1 MAQLELHGVTKR
13 FGAITAVE
21 DIDITVPD
29 NEFFCIFGPPG
40 CGKTTLLRLWL
51 GLDTPDEGTVV
62 IDGREVT
69 RHPPAERNLSMVFQ
83 NLALFPHMT
92 VAGNLRFPLVERKM
106 PRDEIAQR
114 VAKIADTLHITP
126 LLNKMPAHLSGGE
139 RQRVAIGRSLVRDPA
154 AYLMDEPISALD
166 ARLRE
171 EMRVELSRL
180 QRELKHTL
188 VYVTHDQEEAMSV
201 ADRICIM
208 ENGRVVQTGT
218 ANEIYNRPE
227 TRYVAEFVG
236 APPINLIEGRFENGH
251 FVAPEPSLRVA
262 VADAGGQRDG
272 SATIGVRPEDV
283 RIGREGATGAIA
295 AKVYQIEPL
304 GAVTIVNIMAG
315 ERVIRAQIPGQ
326 PKFKLGDP
334 VFVTLDLRRC
344 HFFEGDTGHRFATGV
359 VTDGG

>member
-13 FGAITAVE
+13 FGPITAVE

-51 GLDTPDEGTVV
+51 GLETPDEGAVV

-69 RHPPAERNLSMVFQ
+69 RQTPAARNLSMVFQ

-92 VAGNLRFPLVERKM
+92 VANNLRFPLVERKM
-106 PRDEIAQR
+106 PRDEIARR
-114 VAKIADTLHITP
+114 VAEIAEKLHITP
-126 LLNKMPAHLSGGE
+126 LLNKIPAHLSGGE

-188 VYVTHDQEEAMSV
+188 IYVTHDQEEAMSV

-208 ENGRVVQTGT
+208 ENGRVAQTGT
-218 ANEIYNRPE
+218 AGEIYNRPE
-227 TRYVAEFVG
+227 SRYVAEFVG
-236 APPINLIEGRFENGH
+236 APPINLIEGRFENGY
-251 FVAPEPSLRVA
+251 FAASEPSFRVP
-262 VADAGGQRDG
+262 VADAGNHPDCG
-272 SATIGVRPEDV
+272 AVIGVRPEDV
-283 RIGREGATGAIA
+283 GIEREA
-295 AKVYQIEPL
+295 A
-304 GAVTIVNIMAG
+304 AG
-315 ERVIRAQIPGQ
+315 SMGGQ
-326 PKFKLGDP
+326 
-334 VFVTLDLRRC
+334 DL
-344 HFFEGDTGHRFATGV
+344 
-359 VTDGG
+359 

>member
-21 DIDITVPD
+21 DIEITVPS

-51 GLDTPDEGTVV
+51 GLDSPDEGTVV
-62 IDGREVT
+62 IDGRDVT
-69 RHPPAERNLSMVFQ
+69 RQPPAARNLSMVFQ

-92 VAGNLRFPLVERKM
+92 VANNLRFPLVERNVAH
-106 PRDEIAQR
+106 DEIARR
-114 VAKIADTLHITP
+114 VAAIAETLHITP
-126 LLNKMPAHLSGGE
+126 LLNKIPAHLSGGE

-208 ENGRVVQTGT
+208 EAGRVAQIGT
-218 ANEIYNRPE
+218 PDEVYNRPKS
-227 TRYVAEFVG
+227 RYVAEFVG
-236 APPINLIEGRFENGH
+236 APPINLIEGRFADGRFE
-251 FVAPEPSLRVA
+251 ASEPSLRVA
-262 VADAGGQRDG
+262 VADAVDQPDCD
-272 SATIGVRPEDV
+272 AMIGIRPEDIRV
-283 RIGREGATGAIA
+283 VPEADAGTID
-295 AKVYQIEPL
+295 AKIYQIEPL
-304 GAVTIVNIMAG
+304 GAFTIVNVVVG
-315 ERVIRAQIPGQ
+315 DRVIRAQIPGQ
-326 PKFKLGDP
+326 LEFQLGEP
-334 VFVTLDLRRC
+334 VSVALDLQRS
-344 HFFEGDTGHRFATGV
+344 HFFDSDSGHRFATGV
-359 VTDGG
+359 PADSN